1 METTL
6 PLAGGTDGLGGD
18 EVSWEG
24 AISADTW
31 KVGPQLSLGL
41 MSQDTHHS
49 PGRVTMST
57 PGPHVSG
64 LV

>member
-1 METTL
+1 MVW
-6 PLAGGTDGLGGD
+6 GVGN

>member
-1 METTL
+1 M
-6 PLAGGTDGLGGD
+6 
-18 EVSWEG
+18 SREG
-24 AISADTW
+24 AISADAW
-31 KVGPQLSLGL
+31 KVGAHLSLGS

-57 PGPHVSG
+57 PGPHAAG